1 MSEEKE
7 TRLNNETDEAAN
19 DPRLEAALRAA
30 LQTEQPPAGFAE
42 RLETRIADAKNA
54 QKPDALACKKVLP
67 PKHMDGRGFDR
78 SSVRIQLVK
87 AAVLLLAVTLPLGW
101 RLHHQAEMAR
111 GEAAK
116 EQVLLA
122 LRITG
127 TQLRSIQERTQSINA
142 GGLPEG
148 DSR

>member
-1 MSEEKE
+1 MSEENE
-7 TRLNNETDEAAN
+7 TPLNNEAAS
-19 DPRLEAALRAA
+19 DDKLEAALRMA
-30 LQTEQPPAGFAE
+30 LQTEQPSAGFAE
-42 RLETRIADAKNA
+42 RLEARIAEAG
-54 QKPDALACKKVLP
+54 KPPASTDVLP
-67 PKHMDGRGFDR
+67 FRKSVIGPGFDR
-78 SSVRIQLVK
+78 SGARIQLAK

-116 EQVLLA
+116 QQVLLA

-127 TQLRSIQERTQSINA
+127 SQLRSIEERTQSINA
-142 GGLPEG
+142 GGMPEG